1 MNADQQALSRAVA
14 CFGAIIIAGILSTA
28 YLLDGPSEIDAIQ
41 ATADAKNDA
50 IESAATHP
58 IDTGARGQN
67 DQQIIVAAVR
77 P

>member
-1 MNADQQALSRAVA
+1 MTRLIEWLLVSLIALV
-14 CFGAIIIAGILSTA
+14 LSSA
-28 YLLDGPSEIDAIQ
+28 YLLDGPSDLEAIQ

-50 IESAATHP
+50 IESAAMQP

-67 DQQIIVAAVR
+67 NQQTIVAAVR